1 MQRRGRI
8 LVTSAIGFAMLAPV
22 VRNHD
27 SFPLSTYP
35 MYSKLRS
42 NEVSFATAQGIDPAG
57 GTHTLS
63 MSIIGASDDPLIVF
77 GELRAAISD
86 DRAGERCTEIADRVG
101 ISDFAAIEIVT
112 ERHDVVDQVAGS
124 PSLLGRTVHARCDIE
139 AQR

>member
-8 LVTSAIGFAMLAPV
+8 LVTSAIGVAMLAPV
-22 VRNHD
+22 IGNHD

-35 MYSKLRS
+35 MYSRLRS
-42 NEVSFATAQGIDPAG
+42 NEVSFVIAQGIDFDG

-77 GELRAAISD
+77 GELRAAISNG
-86 DRAGERCTEIADRVG
+86 RAGERCREIADRVG
-101 ISDFAAIEIVT
+101 TTDFVAIEVVT
-112 ERHDVVDQVAGS
+112 ERHDIVDQVAGS
-124 PSLLGRTVHARCDIE
+124 PSLLGRTVHVRCDIE